1 MEGASGNVLDVK
13 MPGSRDTIFPWLE
26 VVTNAQ
32 TRFLPMT
39 REVRFLP
46 VIRRVL
52 VGEGEFVRIGERIL
66 ELEDNEYYTSS
77 VGHLC
82 SPATGVIRK
91 WHIREDRWD
100 SRGRWE
106 KDSYIGDRQY
116 TPNYGQTLVT
126 IELAQPT
133 NIGEAE
139 TCRRLVRE
147 LIAKGERA
155 RKLNMLAALVSALIT
170 LFVSLLVVGGLVNSL
185 ALDCSLFVLVPLLL
199 LVVSVSIPA
208 IYFLLRKI
216 PRNWRFI
223 SSAAFGVGPG
233 ENRCYALVK
242 TDWEGRF

>member
-1 MEGASGNVLDVK
+1 MEDASGNVLDVK

-106 KDSYIGDRQY
+106 KGSYIGDRQY

-133 NIGEAE
+133 NLVDEKEIG
-139 TCRRLVRE
+139 RRLVSE
-147 LIAKGERA
+147 LIGKGRKA
-155 RKLNMLAALVSALIT
+155 RVLNMAGDLFSALLSIFVI
-170 LFVSLLVVGGLVNSL
+170 FVSLWVILSVAL
-185 ALDCSLFVLVPLLL
+185 APSSASAGFFL
-199 LVVSVSIPA
+199 LVVPLILIVVCLSA
-208 IYFLLRKI
+208 LAMRALARKVQ
-216 PRNWRFI
+216 RNWRFVP
-223 SSAAFGVGPG
+223 SSAFGVGP
-233 ENRCYALVK
+233 R
-242 TDWEGRF
+242 

>member
-1 MEGASGNVLDVK
+1 MEDATGNVLDVK

-52 VGEGEFVRIGERIL
+52 VGEGESVRIGERIL

-91 WHIREDRWD
+91 WHISEDSGD

-106 KDSYIGDRQY
+106 KGFYIGDRQY

-133 NIGEAE
+133 NLAE
-139 TCRRLVRE
+139 EEISRRLVRD
-147 LIAKGERA
+147 LITKGGRA
-155 RKLNMLAALVSALIT
+155 RKLNMLGALVSALII
-170 LFVSLLVVGGLVNSL
+170 LFVSSSLVEGLVNSL
-185 ALDCSLFVLVPLLL
+185 ALDWWLLPR
-199 LVVSVSIPA
+199 V
-208 IYFLLRKI
+208 FLLFLVAVPSISLIFFFVRKVQ
-216 PRNWRFI
+216 RNWRFI

-233 ENRCYALVK
+233 ENRCYNLVK
-242 TDWEGRF
+242 TDWERGV